1 MMTIRQSATGN
12 RQSFAWH
19 GWSLAVPRE
28 WNPVR
33 IEGGWRSGFALFADL
48 HKPRLGLRWGVVSG
62 KRVDANVWTRS
73 AIRDEIGVIA
83 AREAR
88 AIPSDGGKFEASIV
102 YPHPDPP
109 GRDVWAGFSRATGRG
124 VELIYHAQRRDS
136 VLEGSIVPTLCD
148 CAVDQP
154 TPWSVFDL
162 RCVAPAGMRLKSH
175 QLSAGDLRLAFACA
189 TSGRFASVRQ
199 IAVAKLA
206 LSRMPLKKW
215 LAGEVR
221 ARLMHYAASNES
233 VDVRHE
239 TTDGR
244 ALCGVSRTLKRRRRS
259 FFMRWLPPELVT
271 AALHDAARDRLVL
284 VQADSDER
292 MRELLNT
299 VGCAASG

>member
-1 MMTIRQSATGN
+1 MTIRQSAIGN
-12 RQSFAWH
+12 RQCFAWH
-19 GWSLAVPRE
+19 GWSLALPRE

-33 IEGGWRSGFALFADL
+33 IEGGWRGGFVLFADL
-48 HKPRLGLRWGVVSG
+48 HKPRLGLRWGVVNG
-62 KRVDANVWTRS
+62 KRVDANLWTRS
-73 AIRDEIGVIA
+73 AMRDEIGVTA

-88 AIPSDGGKFEASIV
+88 ALPSNSGRFESSIV
-102 YPHPDPP
+102 YADPDPP
-109 GRDVWAGFSRATGRG
+109 GRDVWAGFSRASGRG

-148 CAVDQP
+148 CAVDEP

-175 QLSAGDLRLAFACA
+175 QLSAGDLRLAFACG

-206 LSRMPLKKW
+206 LSRMPLAKW
-215 LAGEVR
+215 LAGDVR
-221 ARLMHYAASNES
+221 GRWMHYVASTDHVE
-233 VDVRHE
+233 VRHE
-239 TTDGR
+239 TADGR
-244 ALCGVSRTLKRRRRS
+244 ALCGVGRTLTRRRRS
-259 FFMRWLPPELVT
+259 FFMRSLPRELLA
-271 AALHDAARDRLVL
+271 AALHDEARDRLVL

-292 MRELLNT
+292 MRELLRT

>member
-1 MMTIRQSATGN
+1 MTTLQSAIGN

-19 GWSLAVPRE
+19 GWSLSLPAE

-33 IEGGWRSGFALFADL
+33 IEGGWRSGFVLFADL
-48 HKPRLGLRWGVVSG
+48 HRPRLGLRWGVVGG

-73 AIRDEIGVIA
+73 AMRDEVGVIA

-88 AIPSDGGKFEASIV
+88 ALPCDGDRFDGSIV
-102 YPHPDPP
+102 YPDPDPP

-148 CAVDQP
+148 CAVEEP

-189 TSGRFASVRQ
+189 GTGRFASVRQ

-206 LSRMPLKKW
+206 LARMPLETW
-215 LAGEVR
+215 LAGDVR
-221 ARLMHYAASNES
+221 PRLMHYAGSKQHVA
-233 VDVRHE
+233 VRHE
-239 TTDGR
+239 TADGR
-244 ALCGVSRTLKRRRRS
+244 ALCGVGRTLKRRRRS
-259 FFMRWLPPELVT
+259 FFMRWIPAELFA
-271 AALHDAARDRLVL
+271 AALHDEARDRLVL
-284 VQADSDER
+284 IQSSDGDL
-292 MRELLNT
+292 MQKLAQT
-299 VGCAASG
+299 VGDKRV